1 MENPAVVWDAVKE
14 PYVKAWEEGRPGE
27 AFGRGAFEVVCIVG
41 GTKGADKL
49 AKGSKLGGLAT
60 KADDVGKLANK
71 ADDAARLTSRAQKA
85 QKAARAAEAP
95 RTAEAARAAEAA
107 KAAEAPPPVPPSKVN
122 PGGGGGTPKGPKL
135 DTLSV
140 GRQEQ
145 HTYFGNPVHKKPGK
159 SNKQNIENNRRAD
172 RLAKDANES
181 KDLHTSLFNE
191 KYSDPAMV
199 SKIKDLAQAKIDAGD
214 FIKLDKGGFQIKLN
228 LNENVGWENQTPT
241 KVIEVR
247 ISEKGV
253 WHFFPTRG

>member
-1 MENPAVVWDAVKE
+1 MKIIENIRDRAKQNVKRVVLPEAED
-14 PYVKAWEEGRPGE
+14 GRMLQAAAICRDE
-27 AFGRGAFEVVCIVG
+27 RLVVPVLVG
-41 GTKGADKL
+41 
-49 AKGSKLGGLAT
+49 
-60 KADDVGKLANK
+60 
-71 ADDAARLTSRAQKA
+71 
-85 QKAARAAEAP
+85 
-95 RTAEAARAAEAA
+95 
-107 KAAEAPPPVPPSKVN
+107 
-122 PGGGGGTPKGPKL
+122 
-135 DTLSV
+135 
-140 GRQEQ
+140 
-145 HTYFGNPVHKKPGK
+145 
-159 SNKQNIENNRRAD
+159 NKQNIENNRRAD